1 MAPRDRFELTLLL
14 LVYVLPVTV
23 GAVLLAAVG
32 LPQLALIL
40 LAVETVV
47 GTAVFLAQRPPRERS
62 TADAAPAQ
70 VVPDEP
76 PLTG

>member
-1 MAPRDRFELTLLL
+1 MAPRDPFELTLLL

-23 GAVLLAAVG
+23 GAALLAAVG

-47 GTAVFLAQRPPRERS
+47 GSAVFLAQQPRSERS
-62 TADAAPAQ
+62 TADAAPTE
-70 VVPDEP
+70 VIPDEP
-76 PLTG
+76 PARG

>member
-23 GAVLLAAVG
+23 GALLLWAVG

-47 GTAVFLAQRPPRERS
+47 GTAVFLAQRPPKGRFP
-62 TADAAPAQ
+62 ADAAPSD
-70 VVPDEP
+70 VGSDEP
-76 PLTG
+76 PPRG